1 LLALQHVEPA
11 TLDAAL
17 ATLAA
22 AVDATWGSRRFGCW
36 PCSM

>member
-1 LLALQHVEPA
+1 LLALQHDGPA

-22 AVDATWGSRRFGCW
+22 AVDAT
-36 PCSM
+36 